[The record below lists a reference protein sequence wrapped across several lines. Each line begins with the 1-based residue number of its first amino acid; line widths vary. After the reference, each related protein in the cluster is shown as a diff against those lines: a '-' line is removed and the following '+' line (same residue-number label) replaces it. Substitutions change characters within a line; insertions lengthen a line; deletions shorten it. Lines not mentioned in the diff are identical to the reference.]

1 MPHFRS
7 VLHSTKDYKIKSI
20 EEKMKRI
27 KTGLKKVHLIYKK
40 WVFLFSDNY
49 KKIKQDKHKRK
60 LILIDTPAHGN
71 LGDQAIAL
79 AEQKF
84 IREML
89 GLNFYELTKEDYFVG
104 QKALSKSI
112 RREDMLLIHGGGF
125 LGTLWQKEEDI
136 FLSILKE
143 FSFNKIVVLP
153 QTVFFEDSDY
163 GRLERERLKKSI
175 QECADLKIFLRDK
188 NSYRIMTEEL
198 HLDKRQCFLVPD
210 IVTYLKVESGNQ
222 KRTKILFCI
231 RRDKEKTSDEKQL
244 LTIFHSLEE
253 AGEDVTFTDM
263 VVDRRIGKKE
273 RQKAVSS
280 QFLKF
285 SSAKLV
291 ITDRIHGML
300 FAAVTGTPCIALDN
314 ISKKVSG
321 AYEWIQYLD
330 YVQFKDEKEITLDL
344 IWDMLGKKNCVYSN
358 LELQEYYDLIKKE
371 IASQWETELN

>member
-344 IWDMLGKKNCVYSN
+344 IWDMSGKKNCVYSN

>member
-1 MPHFRS
+1 MSHFRS
-7 VLHSTKDYKIKSI
+7 VLQFTKDYKIKSI

-27 KTGLKKVHLIYKK
+27 KTGLKKVYLIYKK

-49 KKIKQDKHKRK
+49 KRIKQDKHKRK

-89 GLNFYELTKEDYFVG
+89 GLDFYELTKEDYLVG
-104 QKALSKSI
+104 KKALSKVI

-125 LGTLWQKEEDI
+125 LGTLWQNEEDI

-143 FSFNKIVVLP
+143 FSSNKIVVFP
-153 QTVFFEDSDY
+153 QTVFFEDSDH
-163 GRLERERLKKSI
+163 GRLERERMEKSI
-175 QECADLKIFLRDK
+175 KECAALKIFLRDK
-188 NSYRIMTEEL
+188 NSYRIMTENL
-198 HLDKRQCFLVPD
+198 HLTNRQCFLVPD
-210 IVTYLKVESGNQ
+210 IVTYLKAESGNQ

-280 QFLKF
+280 QFIKF

-314 ISKKVSG
+314 VSKKVSG

-330 YVQFKDEKEITLDL
+330 YIQFKDEKEITLDH

-358 LELQEYYDLIKKE
+358 LELQEYYDLMKKE
-371 IASQWETELN
+371 IASQWESELN